1 MILPTGTSLFIEP
14 LDTLALRGNRLFGD
28 PGSYGEA
35 LMPPWPSVAA
45 GAIRSW
51 ILAAEGLDLAA
62 FAAGQVPH
70 PTLGTPAQPGSFTLA
85 AFHLARRLA
94 NGSIGLLYAPPA
106 DLEIVETAQAG
117 VVTPTVTVR
126 RMKPTPLHTALACSA
141 SLQRVPVLAQ
151 DSRAKPVAG
160 RWLTAQGWLAYLR
173 GHAVEPG
180 HLLKSSELWDFD
192 HRVGLAIDAALG
204 RAEDSKLFSLNVVVM
219 RQGVGFAARVAGAQ
233 PPASGMLRLGG
244 DGRGAQVQ
252 QAEIAWPQPDF
263 NAIAKAGKARLVL
276 TSPGVFQQGWL
287 PTGTTRADANTL
299 CFDQHGV
306 SGRLVAACVPRAEV
320 VSGFDLAQ
328 WQPKPAQRAA
338 PTGSVYWLD
347 QLKAKP
353 DALRKLAETGLW
365 ADAQPHDP
373 RRAEGFN
380 RFSFAAF

>member
-1 MILPTGTSLFIEP
+1 MSISLLIEP
-14 LDTLALRGNRLFGD
+14 IDTLALRGNRLFGD

-51 ILAAEGLDLAA
+51 MLAAEGVDLAA

-70 PTLGTPAQPGSFTLA
+70 PTLGTPAQPGSFALA
-85 AFHLARRLA
+85 AFHLARRRPD
-94 NGSIGLLYAPPA
+94 GVVELLYAPPA
-106 DLEIVETAQAG
+106 DLDITQAADG
-117 VVTPTVTVR
+117 TQTVR
-126 RMKPTPLHTALACSA
+126 RMKPTTLHQALACSA
-141 SLQRVPVLAQ
+141 SLHQVPALAQ
-151 DSRAKPVAG
+151 DGRAKPVAG
-160 RWLTAQGWLAYLR
+160 RWLSTQGWRAYLR
-173 GHAVEPG
+173 GQAVEPG
-180 HLLKSSELWDFD
+180 HLLNSSDLWQFD

-204 RAEDSKLFSLNVVVM
+204 RADDGKLFSLNAVVM
-219 RQGVGFAARVAGAQ
+219 RPGVGFAAWVAGAQ
-233 PPASGMLRLGG
+233 PPAKGMLRLGG

-263 NAIAKAGKARLVL
+263 KAIADAGKARLVL

-287 PTGTTRADANTL
+287 PTGTTRRDADTL
-299 CFDQHGV
+299 GFDLHGI

-347 QLKAKP
+347 QLEAKP
-353 DALRKLAETGLW
+353 DALRSLADTGLW
-365 ADAQPHDP
+365 ADTQPHDP
-373 RRAEGFN
+373 RCAEGFN
-380 RFSFAAF
+380 RFSFAAY